1 MDSVMN
7 RSFSLLLCC
16 FLCGC
21 AQKGVRLYDGSD
33 APPLTRTQDPTAYPD
48 YQPVHMPMP
57 EPSNIL
63 YKPNALW
70 RAGSRTFFKDQR
82 ANRIGDILTVLV
94 DVKDNAEMKTGVST
108 DRTSTNAASITG
120 LFGYENKLRDI
131 LPKTLNPNNVLGFSN
146 QPKTE
151 SNGEMKRGETV
162 KFSVAVTVI
171 QILPNGNLVI
181 SGRQEMRVDF
191 EVRDLAITGVVRPED
206 ISSQNTVD
214 LKKIAEARISY
225 GGRGQLS
232 DLKDTPYGQ
241 KFINQIMPF

>member
-1 MDSVMN
+1 M
-7 RSFSLLLCC
+7 
-16 FLCGC
+16 
-21 AQKGVRLYDGSD
+21 
-33 APPLTRTQDPTAYPD
+33 
-48 YQPVHMPMP
+48 
-57 EPSNIL
+57 
-63 YKPNALW
+63 
-70 RAGSRTFFKDQR
+70 
-82 ANRIGDILTVLV
+82 